1 MPVSVSRRLRLAL
14 SAALLV
20 SLAGLGGN
28 AIATA
33 DPNVISRSGSTLML
47 HGHSYRFTGVNAYE
61 LGTLWSVNAGCGQQL
76 TTAQLDAFFAGL
88 RPDSVVRFWAFQA
101 QGVNKVTHRIDYT
114 GLDRVFR
121 TAERHGQ
128 RLIPVLGNQSGAC
141 DDGHWKD
148 VAWYSGAYGQR
159 FNDNGRGL
167 NAVSYAAWITSTVN
181 RYKSSPALGMW
192 EPINEPEATNC
203 ASGFKGSACYA
214 HHVPCTAGAASALRS
229 FFDRIGARIKQAD
242 PKHLI
247 ASGVI
252 GGGQCGVAA
261 SGYSLIHASRY
272 VDVATFHDYNQDTSS
287 VPTALRTRL
296 AQATALNKPL
306 ISEEVG
312 IKASTTATTACVSPG
327 ARATL
332 LAHKLTAQL
341 QAGSRGFLPWFYLPT
356 TATGCRH
363 DIPAG
368 DASLTVLR
376 NAPL

>member
-28 AIATA
+28 AFATV

-61 LGTLWSVNAGCGQQL
+61 LGTLWSVNAGCGGQL
-76 TTAQLDAFFAGL
+76 SDAQLDSFFAGL

-101 QGVNKVTHRIDYT
+101 LGVNKTTHRIDYR

-121 TAERHGQ
+121 AAERHGQ
-128 RLIPVLGNQSGAC
+128 RLIPVLGNQSGSC

-148 VAWYSGAYGQR
+148 VAWYGGAYNQH
-159 FNDNGRGL
+159 FNDNGRNL
-167 NAVSYAAWITSTVN
+167 NPVSYAAWVTGTVN
-181 RYKSSPALGMW
+181 RYKTSTALGMW
-192 EPINEPEATNC
+192 EPINEAEATNC
-203 ASGFKGSACYA
+203 TTGFKGTDCYS

-229 FFDRIGARIKQAD
+229 FFDRVGALIKSAD
-242 PKHLI
+242 PKHLV
-247 ASGVI
+247 ASGVG

-261 SGYSLIHASRY
+261 TGYSLIHASKY
-272 VDVATFHDYNQDTSS
+272 VDVATFHDYDRDTTA
-287 VPTALRTRL
+287 VPTAMQTRL
-296 AQATALNKPL
+296 TQTAALGKPL

-312 IKASTTATTACVSPG
+312 IKAASGASSSCVSPA

-332 LAHKLTAQL
+332 IAHKLNGQL
-341 QAGSRGFLPWFYLPT
+341 QAGSRGLLAWFYLP
-356 TATGCRH
+356 AMAPGCRH
-363 DIPAG
+363 DIAAG
-368 DASLTVLR
+368 DPSLTVLR
-376 NAPL
+376 TAPL